1 MEKIR
6 HWLEKPLDSKKVT
19 TRPSENSC
27 HLPCTDL
34 LENELIHTYS
44 LNSSII
50 RKELQRAIDVKLA
63 TVKQD
68 LAMAC
73 SRAEAAGFNHDI
85 VAELQSFAERF

>member
-1 MEKIR
+1 
-6 HWLEKPLDSKKVT
+6 
-19 TRPSENSC
+19 
-27 HLPCTDL
+27 
-34 LENELIHTYS
+34 
-44 LNSSII
+44 
-50 RKELQRAIDVKLA
+50 ELQRAIDVKLA